1 MNVKWAPLG
10 DPVIIGRLTLQILQ
24 IGLFVASATFSMS
37 ETSLFS
43 LRESDL
49 DKLEE
54 RGQPPEM
61 DFVTRSFLLGN
72 ASNNRRLTMYYCGL
86 DLGKDP
92 S

>member
-10 DPVIIGRLTLQILQ
+10 DPVIIGRLILQ

-54 RGQPPEM
+54 RKSAKEGH
-61 DFVTRSFLLGN
+61 VRALLDELHQLN
-72 ASNNRRLTMYYCGL
+72 SAA
-86 DLGKDP
+86 
-92 S
+92 

>member
-10 DPVIIGRLTLQILQ
+10 DPVIIGRLILQ

-49 DKLEE
+49 DKLDETKTAKE
-54 RGQPPEM
+54 GHVRA
-61 DFVTRSFLLGN
+61 LLDELHQLN
-72 ASNNRRLTMYYCGL
+72 SAA
-86 DLGKDP
+86 
-92 S
+92 

>member
-10 DPVIIGRLTLQILQ
+10 GPVIIGRLILQ

-54 RGQPPEM
+54 RKTAKEGH
-61 DFVTRSFLLGN
+61 VRALLDELHQLN
-72 ASNNRRLTMYYCGL
+72 SPA
-86 DLGKDP
+86 
-92 S
+92 

>member
-10 DPVIIGRLTLQILQ
+10 DPVIIGRLILQ

-54 RGQPPEM
+54 RKTAKEGH
-61 DFVTRSFLLGN
+61 VRALLDELHQLN
-72 ASNNRRLTMYYCGL
+72 SAA
-86 DLGKDP
+86 
-92 S
+92 

>member
-10 DPVIIGRLTLQILQ
+10 DPVIIGRLILQ

-49 DKLEE
+49 DNLEE
-54 RGQPPEM
+54 RKTAKEGH
-61 DFVTRSFLLGN
+61 VRALLDELHQLN
-72 ASNNRRLTMYYCGL
+72 SAA
-86 DLGKDP
+86 
-92 S
+92 

>member
-1 MNVKWAPLG
+1 MKWAPLG
-10 DPVIIGRLTLQILQ
+10 DPVIIGRLILQ

-54 RGQPPEM
+54 RKSAKEGH
-61 DFVTRSFLLGN
+61 VRALLDELHQLN
-72 ASNNRRLTMYYCGL
+72 SAA
-86 DLGKDP
+86 
-92 S
+92 

>member
-10 DPVIIGRLTLQILQ
+10 DPVIIGRLILQ

-54 RGQPPEM
+54 TKTAKEGHVRA
-61 DFVTRSFLLGN
+61 LLDELHQLN
-72 ASNNRRLTMYYCGL
+72 SAA
-86 DLGKDP
+86 
-92 S
+92 

>member
-10 DPVIIGRLTLQILQ
+10 DPVIIGRLILQ

-54 RGQPPEM
+54 RKTAKEGH
-61 DFVTRSFLLGN
+61 VRALLDELHQLN
-72 ASNNRRLTMYYCGL
+72 SPA
-86 DLGKDP
+86 
-92 S
+92 

>member
-1 MNVKWAPLG
+1 VKWAPLG
-10 DPVIIGRLTLQILQ
+10 DPVIIRWLMLQILQ

-54 RGQPPEM
+54 RKSAKEGH
-61 DFVTRSFLLGN
+61 VRALLDELHQLN
-72 ASNNRRLTMYYCGL
+72 SAA
-86 DLGKDP
+86 
-92 S
+92 

>member
-10 DPVIIGRLTLQILQ
+10 DPVIIGRLILQ

-49 DKLEE
+49 DKLDETKTAKE
-54 RGQPPEM
+54 GHVRA
-61 DFVTRSFLLGN
+61 LLDELHQLN
-72 ASNNRRLTMYYCGL
+72 SPA
-86 DLGKDP
+86 
-92 S
+92 

>member
-1 MNVKWAPLG
+1 MKWAPLG
-10 DPVIIGRLTLQILQ
+10 DPVIIGRLILQ

-54 RGQPPEM
+54 RKTAKEGH
-61 DFVTRSFLLGN
+61 VRALLDELHQLN
-72 ASNNRRLTMYYCGL
+72 SPA
-86 DLGKDP
+86 
-92 S
+92 

>member
-1 MNVKWAPLG
+1 MKWAPLG
-10 DPVIIGRLTLQILQ
+10 DPVIIRWLMLQILQ

-54 RGQPPEM
+54 TKTAKEGHVRA
-61 DFVTRSFLLGN
+61 LLDELHQLN
-72 ASNNRRLTMYYCGL
+72 SAA
-86 DLGKDP
+86 
-92 S
+92 